1 MDNGFSVKKDEAIK
15 RTSEPE
21 NRIIS
26 TRIAPVSS
34 EKHQMPKK
42 AREDKP
48 VPIWEEGLT
57 EEMKMR
63 GKEQYR
69 ARKEEEEAKMERKM
83 ANDRHFKR
91 HAYRLMDHWSYIW
104 GRDIVNPYL
113 VDLGY
118 DAREITPYMV
128 IALYSALLLLV
139 AYLIAKIWFMLPM
152 ILYAALILVDTEV
165 GWIAQALFGLFLTT
179 KMIRKIFLKTP
190 EDKQLHEQLYHY
202 PFRNIQQVPAAS
214 LKISESLFYID
225 MILLIALTWAS
236 HEYPSLHS
244 LKGAQ
249 VIFTVVF
256 LARRIPGAGGNSTVG
271 LMTMAM
277 IGLLALM
284 MIPEVFD
291 TMLSI
296 LIRRINPP
304 QRPVHMNPCAGP
316 QAVLKDVRLPWD
328 FYLGIRDDSFTDL
341 IRVALGYF
349 VMAWMIFDD
358 WKGPGVATAAFVEI
372 KKKGMTTLAQ
382 ASGGLYTANWWI
394 LLTMDVALSVY
405 TASVQ
410 RLLTCVI
417 SIGIAYV
424 MWKTFGAQVWVGRG
438 QGANVT
444 DGRRG
449 YGMIFGQGPIG
460 HRIFVARIALALS
473 VLCVLFGS
481 RSNLMVTTAILG
493 IIGIMNERFMTIT
506 FSLLTLNWAY
516 LVEAWRSPYP
526 LTQQLRHSNEDVG
539 QEIGEHSGPS

>member
-1 MDNGFSVKKDEAIK
+1 MVYGFSVKKDEAEK
-15 RTSEPE
+15 QTSEIE
-21 NRIIS
+21 NRIPL
-26 TRIAPVSS
+26 TRIETPV
-34 EKHQMPKK
+34 QPKEEPPVGNQAK
-42 AREDKP
+42 AS

-57 EEMKMR
+57 EDMKRR
-63 GKEQYR
+63 GKQQYQER
-69 ARKEEEEAKMERKM
+69 KEKEEEMFARRQ
-83 ANDRHFKR
+83 ANERHFKR
-91 HAYRLMDHWSYIW
+91 HAYRLLDRWSYIW
-104 GRDIVNPYL
+104 GRDIINPYL
-113 VDLGY
+113 VDQGY
-118 DAREITPYMV
+118 DGREVTPYMV
-128 IALYSALLLLV
+128 IALYSGTLLFL
-139 AYLIAKIWFMLPM
+139 AYLLAKIWFMLPM

-179 KMIRKIFLKTP
+179 KIIKKCFLKTP
-190 EDKQLHEQLYHY
+190 EDVKLHEQLYHY
-202 PFRNIQQVPAAS
+202 PFRNTQSVPAAS

-372 KKKGMTTLAQ
+372 RKKGLTTLAQ

>member
-1 MDNGFSVKKDEAIK
+1 MKEKGKKMYQDRKDREEREKAKRLADE
-15 RTSEPE
+15 
-21 NRIIS
+21 
-26 TRIAPVSS
+26 
-34 EKHQMPKK
+34 
-42 AREDKP
+42 
-48 VPIWEEGLT
+48 
-57 EEMKMR
+57 
-63 GKEQYR
+63 
-69 ARKEEEEAKMERKM
+69 
-83 ANDRHFKR
+83 RHFTR
-91 HAYRLMDHWSYIW
+91 HARQLMDTWSFMW
-104 GRDIVNPYL
+104 GRDIINPYL
-113 VDLGY
+113 SDQGY
-118 DAREITPYMV
+118 NTKEITPYIV
-128 IALYSALLLLV
+128 LAGYSGLLLFA
-139 AYLIAKIWFMLPM
+139 AYLLAKIWYMLPM
-152 ILYAALILVDTEV
+152 LLYATLILGDTEV
-165 GWIAQALFGLFLTT
+165 GWIPQALFATFLTT
-179 KMIRKIFLKTP
+179 KIIRTIFLKTP
-190 EDKQLHEQLYHY
+190 EERQIHDQLYHY
-202 PFRNIQQVPAAS
+202 PFRQVKTVPTAS
-214 LKISESLFYID
+214 LKVSESLFYID
-225 MILLIALTWAS
+225 LVILLALTWAS
-236 HEYPSLHS
+236 HEYPTLHS

-249 VIFTVVF
+249 VIFTVIF
-256 LARRIPGAGGNSTVG
+256 LARRIPGAGGNSTAG
-271 LMTMAM
+271 IMTMVV

-284 MIPEVFD
+284 VVPEVFD

-304 QRPVHMNPCAGP
+304 QRPVHMHPCAGP
-316 QAVLKDVRLPWD
+316 QAVLQNARMPWD

-372 KKKGMTTLAQ
+372 RKKGIATLAQ

-394 LLTMDVALSVY
+394 LLTMDIALSVY

-417 SIGIAYV
+417 SICIAYV
-424 MWKTFGAQVWVGRG
+424 MWSTFGAQVWVGRG

-460 HRIFVARIALALS
+460 YRIFVARIALALA

-493 IIGIMNERFMTIT
+493 LIGMMNERFMTIT

-516 LVEAWRSPYP
+516 LVEAWRSPHP

-539 QEIGEHSGPS
+539 QEIGENSGPS